1 MKYLDVTYVKIS
13 NFKVA
18 VAVSQTCEEHSI
30 CLYMNL
36 QTLALKQFCIYNK
49 PNNKNIERTICIL
62 LCERQTQGYNV
73 IVVSL
78 ARVHFLGSRTLL
90 KEQKFKLC

>member
-49 PNNKNIERTICIL
+49 PNNKNMRGQFAFFCVKDKHKVTM
-62 LCERQTQGYNV
+62 
-73 IVVSL
+73 
-78 ARVHFLGSRTLL
+78 
-90 KEQKFKLC
+90 